1 MVRIVC
7 SVIGMVFTNVY
18 LHVAEWVC
26 EFTLSVANN
35 NSCDALLSPC
45 VLSTLGVTPVGVSIL
60 FGEDLP
66 LQCDQVTRLA
76 IAAIM
81 MR

>member
-26 EFTLSVANN
+26 EFTFSVPNN
-35 NSCDALLSPC
+35 NSSDALLSPC

-60 FGEDLP
+60 FGEDLT
-66 LQCDQVTRLA
+66 LQCDQVPRLA
-76 IAAIM
+76 IAANM
-81 MR
+81 T

>member
-26 EFTLSVANN
+26 EFTFSVPNN
-35 NSCDALLSPC
+35 NSSDALLSPC